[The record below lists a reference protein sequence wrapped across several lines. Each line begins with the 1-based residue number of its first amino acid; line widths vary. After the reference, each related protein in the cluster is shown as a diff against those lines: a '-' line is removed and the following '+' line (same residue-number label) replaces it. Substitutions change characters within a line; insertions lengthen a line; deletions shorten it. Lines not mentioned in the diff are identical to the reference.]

1 MTVTP
6 NDVPNRTPAPRTL
19 YPASPIAR
27 PMLFD
32 SVAGTHAIHLGFG
45 TKNIYLSFEDAE
57 ELSEQLITAL
67 NKLESRQP

>member
-6 NDVPNRTPAPRTL
+6 NDVPNRERAPRTL
-19 YPASPIAR
+19 YPASPMAR

-32 SVAGTHAIHLGFG
+32 SATSTYAIHLGFG

-57 ELSEQLITAL
+57 SLSEQLITAL
-67 NKLESRQP
+67 NDLESRLA